1 MEINLSLSSDELDKD
16 ELQQLTRKLCQTL
29 RDEAGVEAS
38 LPEQTTAQGSATRG
52 TLPVWGQIIMT
63 LIGSGGVVVT
73 AIKVLEAYVKKNRKV
88 EIKVKTAK
96 GEVTIKTENCESAE
110 VISQVKN
117 LMAGD
122 EPQQLNP

>member
-1 MEINLSLSSDELDKD
+1 MDIHLSLSSAELDKD
-16 ELQQLTRKLCQTL
+16 ELQQLTRKLCSNL
-29 RDEAGVEAS
+29 RDEAGADAALV
-38 LPEQTTAQGSATRG
+38 TAEDSPGARG
-52 TLPVWGQIIMT
+52 DLPVWGQIVMT

-88 EIKVKTAK
+88 EIKVKTPK

-110 VISQVKN
+110 VISQVKA

-122 EPQQLNP
+122 EPPKLNP

>member
-1 MEINLSLSSDELDKD
+1 MEITLSLSSGELDQD
-16 ELQQLTRKLCQTL
+16 ELQQQTRRLCAHL
-29 RDEAGVEAS
+29 RDEAGANAALVTDEDS
-38 LPEQTTAQGSATRG
+38 PGSRG
-52 TLPVWGQIIMT
+52 DLPVWGQIIMT

-73 AIKVLEAYVKKNRKV
+73 AVKVLEAYVKKNRKV

-110 VISQVKN
+110 VISQVKK

-122 EPQQLNP
+122 EPPQLKP